1 MVNLSFS
8 RALEQTHTDNNNDK
22 LKMIQKKKRNIK
34 IAYESEHGE
43 ATNEM

>member
-22 LKMIQKKKRNIK
+22 LKMIKKKGNIK

>member
-1 MVNLSFS
+1 MVNLTFS
-8 RALEQTHTDNNNDK
+8 RALERTHTDNNNDK
-22 LKMIQKKKRNIK
+22 LKMIKKKRNIK